1 MQQIIERE
9 LNNGNE
15 SVVVFLLGFLVCF
28 IIYVLKLI
36 LSNRESIKA
45 TIDAWINDR
54 IKKKELIELVYS
66 SQKRLDEYAENR
78 IRDREQSLAIQKQL
92 TETQNAIIQQQN
104 ELVKSIAEIV
114 KSSSARNEQIDL
126 LKAAN
131 RELMAEKINEKYK
144 YYISINGVPEDEI
157 DEFTNLHI
165 AYKGCGGN
173 HSGDAKY
180 EYCINHLPI
189 IPVEKRLNFGD

>member
-9 LNNGNE
+9 FNNGNE
-15 SVVVFLLGFLVCF
+15 SVVVFLLGFLICF

-36 LSNRESIKA
+36 FSNRESIKA